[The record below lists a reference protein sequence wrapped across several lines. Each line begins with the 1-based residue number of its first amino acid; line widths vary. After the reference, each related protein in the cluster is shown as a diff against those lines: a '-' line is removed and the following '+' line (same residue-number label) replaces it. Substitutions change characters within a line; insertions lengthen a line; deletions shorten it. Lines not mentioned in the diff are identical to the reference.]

1 MIPVALYGAT
11 GYTGLELAGL
21 LSAHP
26 LAEPR
31 YLVSSSQ
38 AGRSLRSVHPAA
50 PDLPLVA
57 ADAVDLGQVAAV
69 FLCLPHAESARTA
82 AAALAAG
89 ARVIDLS
96 ADFRLRSAEVY
107 EHWYQTVHPHPELL
121 PEAVYGLTEHGRP
134 AIAAARLIAN
144 PGCYPTSIL
153 LPLLPLVRAGALTGT
168 VIADSKSGVSGAG
181 RVPKQGS
188 LFAELAE
195 NFYPYG
201 MGQSHRHVA
210 ELQQELLSADP
221 RAPELIFCPH
231 LLPVVRGILSTLH
244 LELAA
249 GWTLERVRQL
259 LEERYAA
266 EPFVDVLPPGEAAS
280 LAHVS
285 RRNRC
290 VIGIHAAGPAQRLIL
305 SSALDNL
312 LKGASGQALQ
322 NFNLAFGLPESSGL
336 PL

>member
-1 MIPVALYGAT
+1 MIPVALFGAT

-21 LSAHP
+21 LAAHP
-26 LAEPR
+26 ALEPR

-38 AGRSLRSVHPAA
+38 AGRSLRAVHPAA

-57 ADAVDLGQVAAV
+57 ADAVDLRQVAAV

-96 ADFRLRSAEVY
+96 ADFRLRDASAY
-107 EHWYQTVHPHPELL
+107 AHWYQSVHPHPELL
-121 PEAVYGLTEHGRP
+121 PQAVYGLTELQRP

-153 LPLLPLVRAGALTGT
+153 LPLLPLVRAGALGGT
-168 VIADSKSGVSGAG
+168 IIADSKSGVSGAG
-181 RVPKQGS
+181 RTPKLGS

-201 MGQSHRHVA
+201 IGQSHRHVA
-210 ELQQELLSADP
+210 ELQQELRAAHAA
-221 RAPELIFCPH
+221 APELVFCPH

-244 LELAA
+244 LELAP

-259 LEERYAA
+259 LDETYGG
-266 EPFVDVLPPGEAAS
+266 EPFVDVLPAGEAAS

-290 VIGIHAAGPAQRLIL
+290 VIGIHAAGPPGRLVL

-322 NFNLAFGLPESSGL
+322 NFNLAFGLPETLGL
-336 PL
+336 PR